1 MCRSRLLDL
10 VSNIGFSRGNVNV
23 VDAFTSYLLLLTL
36 SQLARRGRTV
46 ILSIHAP
53 RSDAF
58 PLFDRIS
65 LLSKGQVVYSG
76 HRRDCLGWF
85 ASLEHN
91 LVAGVNPLGTLL
103 FEKTS

>member
-1 MCRSRLLDL
+1 M
-10 VSNIGFSRGNVNV
+10 SNIEWWRDNANGA
-23 VDAFTSYLLLLTL
+23 DAFTSYLLLLTL

-85 ASLEHN
+85 ASLEHD
-91 LVAGVNPLGTLL
+91 LAAGVNPLGT
-103 FEKTS
+103 FVFT

>member
-1 MCRSRLLDL
+1 MPGGDA
-10 VSNIGFSRGNVNV
+10 NV

-91 LVAGVNPLGTLL
+91 LVAGVNPLGTFPTFSWL
-103 FEKTS
+103 TSRLPHRYQFRR